1 MRHEHFKI
9 YAVDKW
15 ARNIDLGNCN
25 SLVDAGNDSMSRASM
40 NVWLFVLII
49 IMTGIEI

>member
-9 YAVDKW
+9 YAGNKHPW
-15 ARNIDLGNCN
+15 NIDMGNLLN
-25 SLVDAGNDSMSRASM
+25 VFLDRYDSVSRASM